1 MKKRLL
7 FVCVLLSMGCYSFA
21 GIKLDVKIFT
31 GYKISQLTVSPIIGK
46 YSVYDNDRLMDEVL
60 KTEVLQFSVQ
70 NDSVMVLKNGM
81 PMGRFATVGLN
92 GTGLINSFRIS
103 PLVPVVKEREYDD
116 DLEISVVNG
125 YLQIINSV
133 NLENY
138 VAGVVQ
144 SEGGGSAKESEFY
157 VVQAICCRTYALNN
171 ARKHAKEGFH
181 LCDSVHCQ
189 QYLGRCR
196 NPDIQA
202 AAFSTAGDVIVDKD
216 QKMISA
222 AFHANSG
229 GETANSEDVWSI
241 GTSYLKSVVD
251 TFSLSMPNATWEKT
265 MPKEEWL
272 DYLSR
277 RFHYP
282 INDHAK
288 REAALNFNQE
298 HRKVFFADSIKLTT
312 IRTDLGLKSA
322 FFSIR
327 PSGDN
332 VIFSGKGYGHG
343 VGMSQQGAIR
353 MVQLGYGYRDIIKFY
368 YKGVEIMS
376 YEQVLIRNF

>member
-1 MKKRLL
+1 MKKNLITL
-7 FVCVLLSMGCYSFA
+7 CIMLCIAVPTFA

-31 GYKISQLTVSPIIGK
+31 GYNITQLTITPLIGK
-46 YSVYDNDRLMDEVL
+46 YSIYDNDKLIAEVL
-60 KTEVLQFSVQ
+60 KTEVLQLSIQ

-81 PMGRFATVGLN
+81 PVGRFGTLGLN
-92 GTGLINSFRIS
+92 GTGLINSFRIT
-103 PLVPVVKEREYDD
+103 PLAPLVKEREYDD

-125 YLQIINSV
+125 VLQIINSV
-133 NLENY
+133 DLEHY

-144 SEGGGSAKESEFY
+144 SEGGGSARENEFY

-171 ARKHAKEGFH
+171 AKKHSADGYH

-189 QYLGRCR
+189 LYLGRCR

-202 AAFSTAGDVIVDKD
+202 ATFQTLGDVIVDKD
-216 QKMISA
+216 NKMISA

-229 GETANSEDVWSI
+229 GETANSEDVWTIS
-241 GTSYLKSVVD
+241 TSYLKTVRD
-251 TFSLSMPNATWEKT
+251 TFSMSMPNATWEKS
-265 MPKEEWL
+265 MLVDEWL
-272 DYLSR
+272 DYLSSH
-277 RFHYP
+277 FKYP
-282 INDHAK
+282 VNEHSK
-288 REAALNFNQE
+288 RVAALNFTQE
-298 HRKVFFADSIKLTT
+298 HRKVYFADSIKLTT
-312 IRTDLGLKSA
+312 IRNDLGLKST
-322 FFSIR
+322 FFSIKQ
-327 PSGDN
+327 SGDK

-353 MVQLGYGYRDIIKFY
+353 MVQLGYGYREIIKYY